1 MAKNCTSDEEGL
13 RAHGNELQEGL
24 IEPASEGKVAAV
36 GPTGR
41 YSGSEIEAE
50 RTPALFI
57 CFCRYGL
64 KSS

>member
-36 GPTGR
+36 GPTDGTQVQKLKLR
-41 YSGSEIEAE
+41 
-50 RTPALFI
+50 
-57 CFCRYGL
+57 GL
-64 KSS
+64 HHFSFVFAATA